1 MSSSV
6 VDQLTNRFLSS
17 ILNGEWPEGERLPTE
32 RALADAEDASRT
44 SVRAAIGRLVQW
56 RVVKTRQGSGAVA
69 LPRNRWRADVLASV
83 LGDLMSRGAWPELAP
98 IATDAIALRRGLL
111 VDQMGR
117 AARRVKPGELD
128 EARALAREAW
138 EVRDDMAAF
147 ARIDRLVLP
156 IVLQVAGMYASLWLM
171 NALATP
177 YLAVMVDVVQDA
189 RVPDSYLEK
198 HLAVFDA
205 VEAGDSEGARR
216 AMSDY
221 LSDVDS
227 EILASLPAELRA
239 EIDL

>member
-1 MSSSV
+1 
-6 VDQLTNRFLSS
+6 
-17 ILNGEWPEGERLPTE
+17 
-32 RALADAEDASRT
+32 
-44 SVRAAIGRLVQW
+44 
-56 RVVKTRQGSGAVA
+56 
-69 LPRNRWRADVLASV
+69 
-83 LGDLMSRGAWPELAP
+83 MSRGAWPELAP